1 MGTSESTSTAP
12 QTNVVQLAH
21 EHQAEQTR
29 GLELKSLAQH
39 ISKFLE
45 TKLTSDSTLTRGSST
60 FHTTHNGTHCISLKA
75 FAVQNIIHGVQH
87 GYFGPRLLDIDPK
100 ILETLIEFDDLS
112 WKAWF
117 HYPWFMRRRLD
128 HLADSLRSSLQV
140 YFQIPPEERKASA
153 WFTHKLEEEFHSA
166 GLHDSDFNALML
178 FFYWGYGSLIFIH
191 VITDL
196 AHPLVQC

>member
-45 TKLTSDSTLTRGSST
+45 TKLTSDPTLTRGSSI
-60 FHTTHNGTHCISLKA
+60 FHTTHNGAHCISLKA

-87 GYFGPRLLDIDPK
+87 GYFGPRLLEIDPK

-128 HLADSLRSSLQV
+128 HLADRLRSSLQV

-153 WFTHKLEEEFHSA
+153 WFTQKLEDEFRSA

-178 FFYWGYGSLIFIH
+178 FFYWGYGSLVFLH
-191 VITDL
+191 VVTDW
-196 AHPLVQC
+196 AHPLVRC